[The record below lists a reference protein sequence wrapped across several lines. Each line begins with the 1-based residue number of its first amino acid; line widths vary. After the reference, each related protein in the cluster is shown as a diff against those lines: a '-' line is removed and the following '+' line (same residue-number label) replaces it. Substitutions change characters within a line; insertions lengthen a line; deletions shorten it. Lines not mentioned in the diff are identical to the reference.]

1 MPNTVIHT
9 DNAPAAIGPYS
20 QAVSARG
27 RMVFCSGQVALT
39 ADGVFLDEDVAIQT
53 RQVMNNLGEVL
64 KAAEA
69 SFASVVKTTIFLT
82 DLGDY
87 AAVNTVYAEYFGDAP
102 PARAAIQ
109 VSALPKN
116 AKVEIEAIAVV

>member
-1 MPNTVIHT
+1 MSKTVIHT
-9 DNAPAAIGPYS
+9 DHAPAAIGPYS
-20 QAVSARG
+20 QAIAAQG
-27 RMVFCSGQVALT
+27 KMVFCSGQVALT
-39 ADGVFLDEDVAIQT
+39 PAGAFLDVDVATQT
-53 RQVMNNLGEVL
+53 RQVMTNLGEVL
-64 KAAEA
+64 KAAGA
-69 SFASVVKTTIFLT
+69 GFDDVVKTTIFLI

-87 AAVNTVYAEYFGDAP
+87 ATVNAVYAEFFGDAP